1 MNRADDAQL
10 TGVVPENVEDEIEPQ
25 QVDEDEIEPTQ
36 VDEDEIEPTQVDNDS
51 DEDEQECMTRSNRI
65 NRSRDKVQEY
75 SGVYH

>member
-1 MNRADDAQL
+1 MNVADDAQL
-10 TGVVPENVEDEIEPQ
+10 TGMVPENVEDEIEPQ
-25 QVDEDEIEPTQ
+25 Q